1 MSQKKIT
8 NPIFSDR
15 KYREDSVL
23 RGSSPWLYSGLP
35 DDAMVNSVSKRQ
47 RIWNILGSSGV
58 SIRICLKRK

>member
-1 MSQKKIT
+1 MSKKKIT

-23 RGSSPWLYSGLP
+23 RGSSPWLYSGPPEEL
-35 DDAMVNSVSKRQ
+35 VNRLSKRQ